1 MEQSETEIGNLIAEM
16 RSHNMV
22 VPPERVHIRIPEA
35 KVTLRRVM
43 EAFIGLEGRRAV
55 WLKEYGQVAAW
66 LAGNGGKGLML
77 AGNCGNGKSI
87 LSRLVIPAILLKC
100 LRLVVNVYDAR
111 EMNRRLDE
119 ALQKR
124 ILSLDDI
131 GTESEAVEYGNRR
144 MAFPEIVDMAEKHG
158 KLLVVSTN
166 LRDDD
171 LRKRYGERVTDRIIA
186 LMNIVEFNGKSLR
199 E

>member
-1 MEQSETEIGNLIAEM
+1 MEQSETEIVDLIKEM
-16 RSHNMV
+16 RRNNLVM
-22 VPPERVHIRIPEA
+22 PPERVHIRIPDA
-35 KVTLRRVM
+35 GQTLAAAM

-55 WLKEYGQVAAW
+55 WLKEYCKVAAW
-66 LAGNGGKGLML
+66 LSGNGGKGLML

-87 LSRLVIPAILLKC
+87 LSRLVIPAILLRC
-100 LRLVVNVYDAR
+100 LGLVVNVYDTR

-119 ALQKR
+119 VLQKR
-124 ILSLDDI
+124 IVSLDDI